1 MYKYRKPL
9 EVHEIE
15 KLQELSQLDFSTMNE
30 TDVREEYII
39 ANKCKTGNEKL
50 SFFYFRMK
58 FIE

>member
-30 TDVREEYII
+30 TDVREEYITPLLTLLGYKKI
-39 ANKCKTGNEKL
+39 VI
-50 SFFYFRMK
+50 MK
-58 FIE
+58 